1 MTSGPDIILGVSRAA
16 DTVKQREAAARLERL
31 SRGAATNMARTAAP
45 AADLPSTWPA
55 QVHVTNTDANSSSAA
70 DAGTPATS
78 GLEPAFAAAPRA
90 AAASG
95 APADAYVQFEA
106 VLLQKMVETMMP
118 QDSEAMFGSGTAGT
132 IWKSMLAE
140 KVAMEIAQSGVLGI
154 AKQIAA
160 GEDARSS
167 AAAPAKVNKA

>member
-31 SRGAATNMARTAAP
+31 SRGAATHMAGTAGP
-45 AADLPSTWPA
+45 AADLLSTWPA
-55 QVHVTNTDANSSSAA
+55 QVHVTNTDAHSSGAA
-70 DAGTPATS
+70 NAAAPTS
-78 GLEPAFAAAPRA
+78 GLAPALAAAPRTA
-90 AAASG
+90 VASG